1 MRTSTDI
8 VEISPQYVFL
18 VFKSDYFE
26 YPYLKKYNDDISI
39 KEFGDILSVINCG
52 NSKIIKSE
60 IKDNKESFTYNLY
73 YISKN
78 FSKQNGVDKYL
89 YGVNYYL
96 KKATFTVNKSTGK
109 TDLYIKQKSFLG
121 DVDYKNSYYPYM
133 HVETIK
139 SFFKEGKEILM

>member
-39 KEFGDILSVINCG
+39 KEFGDILSVINYG
-52 NSKIIKSE
+52 NNKIIKSE
-60 IKDNKESFTYNLY
+60 IKDNKESFT
-73 YISKN
+73 
-78 FSKQNGVDKYL
+78 
-89 YGVNYYL
+89 YYL